1 MRPYYSQPG
10 MLFLPFVLALG
21 ATSTAQAC
29 PGDEVHV
36 TVVSILATAKPNAK
50 VDDKLNELARR
61 IKERR
66 PDLTGF
72 RIDTQCCEKLAV
84 DQSKEFK
91 CLGNKCAAV
100 VTVRQAADA
109 DNKVRLKVELPCI
122 GTVCYT
128 TCCGKFFP
136 MMTCKKTDQDEWL
149 IIAVMVKPCKGK

>member
-1 MRPYYSQPG
+1 MRPYYSQIGIP
-10 MLFLPFVLALG
+10 LLPLVVALG
-21 ATSTAQAC
+21 AAGSAWAC
-29 PGDEVHV
+29 PGDDVHV
-36 TVVSILATAKPNAK
+36 TVVSILATDKNDK
-50 VDDKLNELARR
+50 VDEKLTELAKR

-136 MMTCKKTDQDEWL
+136 MMTCKKTDKNEWL